1 MVVDRNSR
9 KALLPWEIVQSHS
22 ETDTIR
28 QFINSVLAPMLS
40 GPLTATEP
48 GSNAGSFNIIIIN
61 CHVEVYVTGFWKM
74 VPNHT
79 FLFQYIYHCH
89 MKKIAFSIIFH
100 SNT

>member
-61 CHVEVYVTGFWKM
+61 CHVKVYG
-74 VPNHT
+74 
-79 FLFQYIYHCH
+79 LFICRV
-89 MKKIAFSIIFH
+89 SLIF
-100 SNT
+100 TPV